1 MEDNSRNTACD
12 ENRSTKKY
20 ESQWSY
26 IKGDIDDLIFYG
38 EQDIG
43 QSER

>member
-1 MEDNSRNTACD
+1 MDDNRWNETCD
-12 ENRSTKKY
+12 ESRSLERY

-26 IKGDIDDLIFYG
+26 IKGDVDDLIFYG
-38 EQDIG
+38 EQEIG